1 MQRTSDVTMAADLAF
16 GNAPPYYRDM
26 YDIVCPNQE
35 NIVDH
40 DMFIKLLVKS
50 SLPKQTLSQI
60 WDLVDSRQG
69 YLTRSGLYKALALV
83 AFAQQG
89 KPVSE
94 KLLQNFAGEE
104 LPKPSLGDLTDLRIL
119 SIRLR
124 REKNPMRLGLTYHEV
139 CALDTV
145 QVSLVPE
152 KKGLFLKHVEYEV
165 TSQRN
170 KSVVQRRYND
180 FVALQELLLQKFP
193 YRMIPQL
200 PPKKVIGA
208 DDQFIEERR
217 KSLKRFLN
225 LLARHPVISEDK
237 ILHFFLTFSGTDVQ
251 HKMKDHFRGVL
262 DEFNSNEQAKEA
274 EELVP
279 IDSTN
284 QLAVVREQMKQVFSG
299 FLQLREIAEKM
310 VERSKQEASDM
321 VLFGKELCSLANSA
335 STESDWGSGGNE
347 TWDHLRTGMKNL
359 HPMISNVSSA
369 YMDLASGEEDDIV
382 DELNLFLDILTA
394 YKDLCDRYEQ
404 FSVSIRQ
411 KNANKL
417 LPRRSSTNPIV
428 IDAENQAIQQNEK
441 RNNFFLH
448 CIHMETQLVHTYMQI
463 LVKVLQ
469 SLVNLRTKG
478 FSNISSLWKQMQPL
492 VETMIPSPGA
502 TTPTSTIS
510 R

>member
-1 MQRTSDVTMAADLAF
+1 MAADLAF
-16 GNAPPYYRDM
+16 GNVPPYYREM

-35 NIVDH
+35 NIVDQ

-69 YLTRSGLYKALALV
+69 YLSRTGLYKALALV

-94 KLLQNFAGEE
+94 KLIQNFAGEE

-139 CALDTV
+139 CALDAV
-145 QVSLVPE
+145 QISLVPE

-170 KSVVQRRYND
+170 KS
-180 FVALQELLLQKFP
+180 
-193 YRMIPQL
+193 IL

-251 HKMKDHFRGVL
+251 HKMRDHFRGVL

-284 QLAVVREQMKQVFSG
+284 QLSVVREQMKQVFNG
-299 FLQLREIAEKM
+299 FLQLKEIAEKM
-310 VERSKQEASDM
+310 VERSKQESVDM
-321 VLFGKELCSLANSA
+321 LLFGKELCNLANSA
-335 STESDWGSGGNE
+335 STESDWGSGGIE
-347 TWDHLRTGMKNL
+347 TWDHLRNGMKNL

-369 YMDLASGEEDDIV
+369 Y
-382 DELNLFLDILTA
+382 LD
-394 YKDLCDRYEQ
+394 
-404 FSVSIRQ
+404 
-411 KNANKL
+411 
-417 LPRRSSTNPIV
+417 
-428 IDAENQAIQQNEK
+428 
-441 RNNFFLH
+441 
-448 CIHMETQLVHTYMQI
+448 M
-463 LVKVLQ
+463 
-469 SLVNLRTKG
+469 
-478 FSNISSLWKQMQPL
+478 
-492 VETMIPSPGA
+492 
-502 TTPTSTIS
+502 
-510 R
+510 

>member
-1 MQRTSDVTMAADLAF
+1 MQESLCKTMAADLTF
-16 GNAPPYYRDM
+16 GSVPPFYREM
-26 YDIVCPNQE
+26 YDIVCANQE
-35 NIVDH
+35 NVVDQ

-50 SLPKQTLSQI
+50 SLPKATLSQI
-60 WDLVDSRQG
+60 WDLVDTRQG
-69 YLTRSGLYKALALV
+69 YLSRSGLYKALALV

-94 KLLQNFAGEE
+94 KLIQNFTGEE

-124 REKNPMRLGLTYHEV
+124 REKNPMRLGLTYHEI
-139 CALDTV
+139 CALDTI
-145 QVSLVPE
+145 QISLVPE

-170 KSVVQRRYND
+170 KSIVQRRYND
-180 FVALQELLLQKFP
+180 FVALHELLLQKFP
-193 YRMIPQL
+193 NRMIPQL
-200 PPKKVIGA
+200 PPKKVMGA
-208 DDQFIEERR
+208 DNQFIEERR
-217 KSLKRFLN
+217 KALKRFLN
-225 LLARHPVISEDK
+225 LLGRHPVISEDK
-237 ILHFFLTFSGTDVQ
+237 ILHFFLTFAGTDVQ

-279 IDSTN
+279 IDSAN
-284 QLAVVREQMKQVFSG
+284 QLAVVREQMKQVFNG
-299 FLQLREIAEKM
+299 FLQLKEAAERM
-310 VERSKQEASDM
+310 VERNRQEAADM
-321 VLFGKELCSLANSA
+321 VLFGKELCTLANSA

-347 TWDHLRTGMKNL
+347 TWDYLKKGMKSL

-369 YMDLASGEEDDIV
+369 YTELASLEEDDVV
-382 DELNLFLDILTA
+382 DELNLFLDVVSA
-394 YKDLCDRYEQ
+394 YKDLCDRYEH
-404 FSVSIRQ
+404 FCAIMRQ
-411 KNANKL
+411 KSSSKIV
-417 LPRRSSTNPIV
+417 PRRASTNPIV
-428 IDAENQAIQQNEK
+428 IDAENQAMQQNEK

-448 CIHMETQLVHTYMQI
+448 SIHMETQLVHTYMQI

-469 SLVNLRTKG
+469 SLINLQTKG
-478 FSNISSLWKQMQPL
+478 MLNISTLWQSMQPL
-492 VETMIPSPGA
+492 VETLMPVTGI